1 MSNLNLDRFSE
12 KLQQRA
18 EQGNLRKLSLPNGG
32 IDFVSN
38 DYLGLAHSLEL
49 AQKIAQVYDNQGFI
63 GNGATGS
70 RLLSGNSSLAQKVE
84 KQLATFFRAEAAL
97 LFNSGFV
104 ANSALLAT
112 ITSKNDTIL
121 YDSLIHASLHEG
133 CQLSFA
139 NSWAFRHNDL
149 VALEKKLQLATKRN
163 QENAA
168 QKGNTFVVIES
179 VYSMDGDVSLLA
191 EIVKICEHY
200 QAYLIIDEA
209 HSTGIFGQHG
219 NGLACEMGLENKLLA
234 RVYTFGKAMGVQG
247 ACVVGS
253 QILIDY
259 LLNFAKGFIYTT
271 ALPPHNLVSIAC
283 AFGYLLDNQGLIKKL
298 QQNIE
303 HYQICFAHLQTKID
317 LSTNDSPI
325 QIIKIKGNAKCK
337 LVAEK
342 LQKIGFDLR
351 AILSPTVA
359 QGEERLRICLHTYN
373 TKEEIES
380 LAKQVSLLLG

>member
-283 AFGYLLDNQGLIKKL
+283 AFDYLLDNQGLIKKL

>member
-1 MSNLNLDRFSE
+1 MPNLNLDRFSE

-32 IDFVSN
+32 IDFFSN
-38 DYLGLAHSLEL
+38 DYLGLAHNLEL
-49 AQKIAQVYDNQGFI
+49 AQKIAQAYHNQGFI

-70 RLLSGNSSLAQKVE
+70 RLLSGNSLLAQQVE
-84 KQLATFFRAEAAL
+84 QQLATFFRAEAAL

-139 NSWAFRHNDL
+139 NTWAFRHNDL
-149 VALEKKLQLATKRN
+149 AELEKKLQLANKKN

-168 QKGNTFVVIES
+168 QKGNIFVVIES
-179 VYSMDGDVSLLA
+179 VYSMDGDTSLLVA
-191 EIVKICEHY
+191 IVQLCENY

-219 NGLACEMGLENKLLA
+219 NGLACEMGLENKFLA

-253 QILIDY
+253 QILVDY

-283 AFGYLLDNQGLIKKL
+283 AFDYLLDNEDLIYNL
-298 QQNIE
+298 QQKIQ
-303 HYQICFAHLQTKID
+303 HYQTCFAPLQSKFD
-317 LSTNDSPI
+317 VSTNNSPI
-325 QIIKIKGNAKCK
+325 QIIKIAGNAKCK
-337 LVAEK
+337 LIAEK
-342 LQKIGFDLR
+342 LQKLGFDLR

-373 TKEEIES
+373 TKEEIEF
-380 LAKQVSLLLG
+380 LAKQVCLLLG

>member
-1 MSNLNLDRFSE
+1 MFNLNLDRFSE

-18 EQGNLRKLSLPNGG
+18 EQGNLRKLSSANGS
-32 IDFVSN
+32 IDFFSN
-38 DYLGLAHSLEL
+38 DYLGLAHSWEL
-49 AQKIAQVYDNQGFI
+49 AKKIAQVYHNQGFI

-70 RLLSGNSSLAQKVE
+70 RLLSGNSLLAEQVE
-84 KQLATFFRAEAAL
+84 KKLATFFRAEAAL

-112 ITSKNDTIL
+112 ITNKNDTIL

-133 CQLSFA
+133 CRLSFA

-149 VALEKKLQLATKRN
+149 AALEKKLQLATKKN
-163 QENAA
+163 QESAA
-168 QKGNTFVVIES
+168 QKGNIFVVIES
-179 VYSMDGDVSLLA
+179 VYSMDGDTSLLA
-191 EIVKICEHY
+191 EIAKLCENY

-209 HSTGIFGQHG
+209 HSTGTFGQYG
-219 NGLACEMGLENKLLA
+219 NGLACEMGLENKFLA

-283 AFGYLLDNQGLIKKL
+283 AFDYLLDNQGLINDL
-298 QQNIE
+298 QQKIQ
-303 HYQICFAHLQTKID
+303 HYHTCFTPLQSKIN
-317 LSTNDSPI
+317 LSTNNSPI
-325 QIIKIKGNAKCK
+325 QIIKIEGNTKCK
-337 LVAEK
+337 LAAEK
-342 LQKIGFDLR
+342 LQQIGFDLR

-380 LAKQVSLLLG
+380 LANQVGSLLA